1 MSLLSL
7 KLYVSRRTLK
17 TEQAIANLEKLF
29 NEQLKGK
36 YELTVID
43 VRENPEQAEA
53 DKILATPTL
62 IHESPGARRRIIGDM
77 SETSRILNAILNNDE
92 TGGDL

>member
-1 MSLLSL
+1 MSLISL
-7 KLYVSRRTLK
+7 KLYISRRTFK

-29 NEQLKGK
+29 QEHLNDR

-53 DKILATPTL
+53 DKVLATPTL
-62 IHESPGARRRIIGDM
+62 IRESPGARRRIIGDM

>member
-43 VRENPEQAEA
+43 VRGSPEQAEA
-53 DKILATPTL
+53 DKVLATPTL
-62 IHESPGARRRIIGDM
+62 IHDSSDVRRRIIGDM
-77 SETSRILNAILNNDE
+77 SDTSRILNAILNDE
-92 TGGDL
+92 TGGDR

>member
-53 DKILATPTL
+53 DKVLATPTL
-62 IHESPGARRRIIGDM
+62 IHDSSDVRRRIIGDM
-77 SETSRILNAILNNDE
+77 SDTSRILNAILNDE
-92 TGGDL
+92 TGGDR

>member
-1 MSLLSL
+1 MSLISL
-7 KLYVSRRTLK
+7 KLYISRRTFK

-53 DKILATPTL
+53 DKVLATPTL
-62 IHESPGARRRIIGDM
+62 IHDSSDVRRRIIGDM
-77 SETSRILNAILNNDE
+77 SDTSRILNAILNDE
-92 TGGDL
+92 TGGDR

>member
-43 VRENPEQAEA
+43 VRESPEQAEA
-53 DKILATPTL
+53 DKVLATPTL
-62 IHESPGARRRIIGDM
+62 IHDSSDVRRRIIGDM
-77 SETSRILNAILNNDE
+77 SDTSRILNAILNDE
-92 TGGDL
+92 TGGDR